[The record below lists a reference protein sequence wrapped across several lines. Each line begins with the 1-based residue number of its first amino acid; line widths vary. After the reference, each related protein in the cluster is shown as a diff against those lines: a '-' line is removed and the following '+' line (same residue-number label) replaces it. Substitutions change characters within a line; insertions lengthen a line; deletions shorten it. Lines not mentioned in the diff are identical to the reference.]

1 MDGYSWRDVYV
12 TFNAL
17 KISKSKW
24 ASSRTDGDLTNDDAI
39 SYETNIR
46 LPSNVKKVA
55 GYQIMKYRLPK
66 PNNDS
71 IGFQPVV
78 MLSIKEFEPS
88 TLISND
94 DRLNGYVAALYT
106 GHINDSASNAGMEPS
121 CPVFFEPRQIAQLN
135 ISLKDEN
142 GNVHINDDPI
152 SDSVRHTQIWMRI
165 LTQCD

>member
-12 TFNAL
+12 TFNVFEGTGSGDNGAL
-17 KISKSKW
+17 
-24 ASSRTDGDLTNDDAI
+24 TDNDVI

-66 PNNDS
+66 PNINS
-71 IGFQPVV
+71 IGFKPIV

-135 ISLKDEN
+135 ISLKDAN
-142 GNVHINDDPI
+142 GNVHTNDEPV